1 VVRFAD
7 PNGASAR
14 LFPLFRAD
22 TEQEERSSRAYQ
34 AFVAAGG
41 DRDSFRWDVSGY
53 RKSLAGRIPTEH
65 DPLRRQYLLL
75 SFFRKGGSKSDS
87 LLALRALDEI
97 PPESALWGLAPGGP
111 SGAMWSLWRATGP
124 SRIQAYAEKG
134 SEANPD
140 RDVRAGFLSVA
151 MAVAKDAGDKDRLGR
166 YTTRMTSEFQG
177 TFYEEIVRKEM
188 APNRKIRVGQP
199 APDVA
204 FTGLQ
209 DTSQVIRVSDFR
221 GRHLLIDFWAV
232 WCGPCRGEMPNLM
245 QAWET
250 FGDRGLA
257 VLSVSFDLQRA
268 DVAAYRRDKWSMPWQ
283 HAFADGGFGS
293 KESAAFDV
301 SGIPKPV
308 LVGPDGVIEAEGEE
322 LRGEKLS
329 QVLARVLGEPAG
341 GTQHK

>member
-1 VVRFAD
+1 MRVIGEFNGYATASGVPMTRRADGTFAATIPCQAESLRYQLLGVAKDGLPTAGTLARHVLPAWGRGIASIRAGGKPVEVVFDPRRLPRSKGEAVVRFAD

-22 TEQEERSSRAYQ
+22 TEREERSSRAYQ

-134 SEANPD
+134 SRPTPT
-140 RDVRAGFLSVA
+140 VTCGRASSRSRWPWRRTPG
-151 MAVAKDAGDKDRLGR
+151 
-166 YTTRMTSEFQG
+166 TR
-177 TFYEEIVRKEM
+177 I
-188 APNRKIRVGQP
+188 A
-199 APDVA
+199 
-204 FTGLQ
+204 
-209 DTSQVIRVSDFR
+209 
-221 GRHLLIDFWAV
+221 WAATPP
-232 WCGPCRGEMPNLM
+232 G
-245 QAWET
+245 
-250 FGDRGLA
+250 
-257 VLSVSFDLQRA
+257 
-268 DVAAYRRDKWSMPWQ
+268 
-283 HAFADGGFGS
+283 
-293 KESAAFDV
+293 
-301 SGIPKPV
+301 
-308 LVGPDGVIEAEGEE
+308 
-322 LRGEKLS
+322 
-329 QVLARVLGEPAG
+329 
-341 GTQHK
+341 